1 MFKLVKIAGWMTI
14 GMMLAPKKGVELRAD
29 FIKSL
34 KKYRPQIKKL
44 IITLEEVWEKSQGQE
59 SDEVVANIEMQLDS
73 LRLASEELDLAKT
86 KEIAYKAL
94 EKIGIGAIKI
104 GKSVAM
110 SPNMIAIT
118 KDVAGMT
125 VSAIDGATDIY
136 EKSNKPIVEASK
148 TSHQESD
155 QQIESKLNNS
165 ENKTSIRKIKTKKTV
180 TE

>member
-1 MFKLVKIAGWMTI
+1 MFKLIKIAGWVTL

-29 FIKSL
+29 FMKSL

-73 LRLASEELDLAKT
+73 VRLASEELDLAKT

-94 EKIGIGAIKI
+94 EKIGVGALKI
-104 GKSVAM
+104 GKSIAM
-110 SPNMIAIT
+110 SPNVIAIT

-136 EKSNKPIVEASK
+136 EKSNGPLIEVSK
-148 TSHQESD
+148 KTHQPSD
-155 QQIESKLNNS
+155 QQIEEKLNSS
-165 ENKTSIRKIKTKKTV
+165 ETKTSIRKIKTKKTV
-180 TE
+180 AE